1 MSLDQIIPAAL
12 QLPAKE
18 RALLAASLWE
28 SIADPYAHG
37 GQRSDE
43 DAVTLALARD
53 EELENGMVS
62 PLSHA
67 DLMQQLRA

>member
-28 SIADPYAHG
+28 SIADPYVHD
-37 GQRSDE
+37 GQRSDQ
-43 DAVTLALARD
+43 DAVSLVLARD
-53 EELENGMVS
+53 EELENGTVL

>member
-1 MSLDQIIPAAL
+1 MSLDQITPVAL

-28 SIADPYAHG
+28 SIADPYALG
-37 GQRSDE
+37 GQRSDDE
-43 DAVTLALARD
+43 VISLVLARD
-53 EELENGMVS
+53 EELENGTVS
-62 PLSHA
+62 PLSHE

>member
-12 QLPAKE
+12 QLSAKE

-28 SIADPYAHG
+28 SIEDPYVRG
-37 GQRSDE
+37 GQRSDQ
-43 DAVTLALARD
+43 DAVSLALARE
-53 EELENGMVS
+53 EELENGTVS
-62 PLSHA
+62 PLSHV

>member
-28 SIADPYAHG
+28 SIADPYALG

-43 DAVTLALARD
+43 DVVALALARD
-53 EELENGMVS
+53 EELANGTVS

-67 DLMQQLRA
+67 DLMLQLRA

>member
-12 QLPAKE
+12 QLPVKE

-28 SIADPYAHG
+28 SIADPYVHD
-37 GQRSDE
+37 GQRSDQ
-43 DAVTLALARD
+43 DAVSLALARD
-53 EELENGMVS
+53 EELENGTES
-62 PLSHA
+62 PLSHE

>member
-1 MSLDQIIPAAL
+1 MSLDQIIPVAL

-28 SIADPYAHG
+28 SIADPYVLG
-37 GQRSDE
+37 GLRSDE
-43 DAVTLALARD
+43 DAVSLALARD
-53 EELENGMVS
+53 EELENGTVS
-62 PLSHA
+62 PLSHE

>member
-1 MSLDQIIPAAL
+1 MSLDQIIPVAL

-28 SIADPYAHG
+28 SIADPYVHD
-37 GQRSDE
+37 GQRSDQ
-43 DAVTLALARD
+43 DAVSLALARD

-62 PLSHA
+62 PLSHE

>member
-18 RALLAASLWE
+18 RPQLAASLWE
-28 SIADPYAHG
+28 SIADPYSLDG
-37 GQRSDE
+37 SRSDE
-43 DAVTLALARD
+43 DAVSLALARH
-53 EELENGMVS
+53 EELENGTVS